1 MKKIY
6 EPIKMKIREWLA
18 YDINEPKVPYS
29 GNEKLFDEFRSNN
42 DRDCVL
48 TNGNLHADTM
58 FSLWTPLKNA
68 ILRINSTDEIAA
80 VGNINS
86 KYAFLPA
93 LSKGDNL
100 EKLLPEHMAITS
112 KLSKL
117 FELGLGVENVF
128 LLPERNL
135 NCARARRPYCDYM
148 PVFLLESFPCGEF
161 AYAWQNIEDYVSWV
175 RKEKLHVFFDG
186 EILPENVKDL
196 SETGMAFFS
205 KEEFD
210 VGRTVRLHLAIRKGQ
225 ELQLSAQ
232 IIRIQEFE
240 NRQDKL
246 YGCKF
251 IEKNNRLIGYLM
263 HLQQERQRAK
273 MGV

>member
-58 FSLWTPLKNA
+58 FSLWTPLKNT

-86 KYAFLPA
+86 KYAFLPE

-148 PVFLLESFPCGEF
+148 PVFLLESFPGGEF

-196 SETGMAFFS
+196 SETGDIHIVFPDMNVDAMEKMIDNYISILEERRKCFTQEELETAEKGMKIMA
-205 KEEFD
+205 
-210 VGRTVRLHLAIRKGQ
+210 
-225 ELQLSAQ
+225 
-232 IIRIQEFE
+232 
-240 NRQDKL
+240 
-246 YGCKF
+246 
-251 IEKNNRLIGYLM
+251 EKVNEWN
-263 HLQQERQRAK
+263 
-273 MGV
+273 